1 MAGCTGCIHF
11 DHQELSDATRGFNS
25 TSVKKGGCKL
35 GEGGFGPV
43 YKGRLRYTE
52 VAIKILR
59 KVPRVRLIS
68 ELLQLGPIFFAF
80 PGR

>member
-11 DHQELSDATRGFNS
+11 DHQELSDATRGFNN

-43 YKGRLRYTE
+43 YKGRLRHTD

-59 KVPRVRLIS
+59 KVPRVCSHTNLHCN
-68 ELLQLGPIFFAF
+68 QVFVTA
-80 PGR
+80 GR